1 MQIGA
6 ELIGA
11 DGLHADLDILS
22 AAFEALRSTGAD
34 NFRIELGHAEIYK
47 ALIEALGVDAAA
59 AESIRRLIENKS
71 FAALGDVLA
80 PFGSKPEAKALY
92 AMPQLFGGV
101 EVLDEVE
108 VLTGNVRV
116 LGAISYLRRLYKAL
130 DEAGFGGMVMID
142 LGLVHEMDYY
152 TGIMFRGYCGG
163 AGAAILSGGR
173 YNALCAK
180 FGKDMP
186 AGGFGIDVESVA
198 ESLTGKGAETAPC
211 RDSVRIALTKG
222 RLEKKTLAL
231 LKASGYDIS
240 ELEAGSRKLI
250 FTLPDTNIEIV
261 LAKAADVITYVEHG
275 VCDMG
280 VVGKDTIMEKGGSF
294 YEMVDLGFGKCR
306 FALATKKGKQVY
318 GSYKTPVIATK
329 YPNVTRSFF
338 ARKNMDVET
347 IKIEGSVE
355 LAPLLELADAIVDI
369 VETGS
374 TLKENGLEVIED
386 VAPIS
391 ARVIVNLASAKM
403 KKAAIE
409 KVIAELEA
417 GLEK

>member
-1 MQIGA
+1 MNRYNISTPEGTRDLLFASCRALRSTENAIRETLERKGYSEIITPAVEYYDVFAQANPELDQESMLKIVDKSGRICVARPDNTTPIARIAATRLDDAALPVRLYYSQKVFRSVSGDHGHKGEFLQIGA

-198 ESLTGKGAETAPC
+198 ESLTGKG
-211 RDSVRIALTKG
+211 G
-222 RLEKKTLAL
+222 
-231 LKASGYDIS
+231 
-240 ELEAGSRKLI
+240 
-250 FTLPDTNIEIV
+250 
-261 LAKAADVITYVEHG
+261 
-275 VCDMG
+275 
-280 VVGKDTIMEKGGSF
+280 
-294 YEMVDLGFGKCR
+294 
-306 FALATKKGKQVY
+306 
-318 GSYKTPVIATK
+318 
-329 YPNVTRSFF
+329 
-338 ARKNMDVET
+338 
-347 IKIEGSVE
+347 
-355 LAPLLELADAIVDI
+355 
-369 VETGS
+369 
-374 TLKENGLEVIED
+374 
-386 VAPIS
+386 
-391 ARVIVNLASAKM
+391 NL
-403 KKAAIE
+403 
-409 KVIAELEA
+409 
-417 GLEK
+417 